1 MGRKPTWATS
11 ILIPS
16 FICSLLGLL
25 FLISAQP
32 NPRDPPYDPHH
43 YLPSDNP
50 CYDDNGNPQR
60 CVPDFINAAFNLE
73 VEVTNTCG
81 ERQPTRFCVQTGHMG
96 VRKNCDVCDAR
107 QTVFA
112 HPASYLTDFNNP
124 NNETWW
130 QSETMAEN
138 MQYPN
143 HVNLTLRLGKA
154 FDITY
159 VRLKFISPRPESF
172 QILKKEADN
181 SSWIPWQYYSGSC
194 RSTYKLPEKAPIL
207 PGNEAVAQCTREFS
221 DISPLT
227 GGNIAFPTLEGR
239 PSAENFEESEIL
251 QSWVTA
257 VAIRIV
263 LNRMNT
269 FGDEIFGDPRVLRSY
284 YYAISDFAVGGR
296 CKCNGHA
303 SQCVKS
309 TGRGEQQLVCDC
321 KHHTTGVDCGDCE
334 PFYVDRPW
342 RSATSTEANECL
354 PCNCN
359 NLSQRCFFDKKL
371 FEATGH
377 GGHCV
382 DCAGNTKGPH
392 CEQCVENHWRR
403 PGEHYCVPC
412 QCNEIGSEDGQC
424 DESGQ
429 CKCKPGVTGQHCDQC
444 QAGFYEFSTTGCKDC
459 QCNVEGSFNNTQ
471 HCSPIDGTCAC
482 KANVEGQ
489 RCDKCKPGYF
499 NLASEN
505 QFGCTPCFCYGH
517 SSVCSTSEGYYS
529 VNLTSNFLED
539 VERWTGGSDIR
550 PEDVQ
555 WAQID
560 RAAAISQIDDN
571 PVYFYAP
578 SKYTG
583 DQRLAYN
590 QDIVFTLRVQ
600 QNNPAPSK
608 KDVVIVGANGLELSL
623 PIFAQGNPIPS
634 TNEQTYKFHI
644 HANSQ
649 LQWNPTLR
657 EIDFIGILSN
667 VSAIKVRGTYSRGD
681 VGFLSN
687 FRWGTASLNPAE
699 DGGDSDQT
707 TVAEWVETCKCT
719 EGFVGQFC
727 ESCAPGY
734 RRALKFGGPL
744 TKCIRCECHG
754 HSDSCDAESGA
765 CICQHD
771 TAGDTCERCARGYYG
786 DALNGTENDC
796 KKCDCPEN
804 GPCILLSDGD
814 TICTECPEGYTGR
827 KCENCAN
834 EFFGNPLDNI
844 ECRKCDCSSNTD
856 PNSIGNCDTVTGEC
870 RKCIYHTSGFNC
882 EKCASGYWGDALA
895 EPKGDQCRACSCYAP
910 GTQRPSADYDLLECR
925 QSDGQC
931 SCLPNVVGTHC
942 DQCEAGFYNLTS
954 GSGCHE
960 CDCDPIG
967 SLNGTCDV
975 ISGQC
980 FCKVGV
986 TGRRCDQC
994 APRHFGFGSEGC
1006 RNCECDEIGSE
1017 TPECD
1022 VTTGQCLCKDNVEGR
1037 RCDQCSENRFD
1048 MRRGCLACDD
1058 CYTLIQTRKNSAN
1071 TTIAALRENLDEIR
1085 NNPVTVDDS
1094 EFDARVDTVK
1104 GQVQE
1109 LHEKA
1114 SRKLDGDDTQ
1124 MRVQVDEL
1132 KDQLQNSHSSV
1143 NNVDSRLAQI
1153 DASSSRIEAELRKFN
1168 TEKGTVQSELEN
1180 AIGYVETEGQ
1190 SQLTKAQK
1198 AADRYGDKSQ
1208 KLSDLATEAKQLVDG
1223 QESRMKQFKTLSEN
1237 TRNSSKQALNEA
1249 NEAIFGATS
1258 TSQLIANLNS
1268 KMNETDQLLKDTQSL
1283 AEEQQAEAAKAYDQ
1297 AARILS
1303 NVESIKLPQIIPDEL
1318 REKAKNLKEESQQ
1331 AVQNA
1336 QQKAGDN
1343 QKALWDAQQ
1352 ALQESRVEFNNLQA
1366 KQNEAERLLSEIE
1379 QYQNRAKEAFDQATK
1394 IWNEAKDSHDALSDF
1409 HEKVQQSKEEALAEL
1424 ANLPEIE
1431 KELNGAESTTKE
1443 AEEAV
1448 GDARYNANQA
1458 LKVAEESKI
1467 KADNLIQES
1476 NQLGQSTDTTK
1487 EQADARR
1494 DSLDNLANSI
1504 DSLATTTKDFENQA
1518 LSDAEKSQ
1526 EVLKKATLAESSAKN
1541 LQERLAES
1549 EKKLLGALDQ
1559 LNSLENVDDNHRYSE
1574 SQSETQLKE
1583 RIRKAE
1589 LDANSQKRQIDALIK
1604 DLENLRSIRDTLPT
1618 KCYNLINLEQEG
1630 QK

>member
-16 FICSLLGLL
+16 FICSFFGLL
-25 FLISAQP
+25 FLITAQP

-43 YLPSDNP
+43 YRPSDNP
-50 CYDDNGNPQR
+50 CYYNNNNPQR

-73 VEVTNTCG
+73 VEVTNKCG

-96 VRKNCDVCDAR
+96 VRKNCDICDAR
-107 QTVFA
+107 LPQFA
-112 HPASYLTDFNNP
+112 HPASFLTDFNDP

-130 QSETMAEN
+130 QSETMAES

-172 QILKKEADN
+172 QILKKETEN
-181 SSWIPWQYYSGSC
+181 GSWIPWQYYSGSC

-321 KHHTTGVDCGDCE
+321 KHHTTGVDCHQCE

-342 RSATSTEANECL
+342 HPATSTEANECL

-359 NLSQRCFFDKKL
+359 NLSQRCFFDEKL

-403 PGEHYCVPC
+403 PGEHYCVSC

-459 QCNVEGSFNNTQ
+459 HCNVDGSFNNTP
-471 HCSPIDGTCAC
+471 HCSPVDGTCAC

-505 QFGCTPCFCYGH
+505 LFGCTPCFCYGH
-517 SSVCSTSEGYYS
+517 SSVCSSSEGYYS

-555 WAQID
+555 WAQVD
-560 RAAAISQIDDN
+560 RAVAISQIDDH
-571 PVYFYAP
+571 PVYFYAS

-590 QDIVFTLRVQ
+590 QHIVFTLRVQ
-600 QNNPAPSK
+600 QPNPGPSK

-634 TNEQTYKFHI
+634 TNEQTYRFHI
-644 HANSQ
+644 HANRQ
-649 LQWNPTLR
+649 QQWNPTLR
-657 EIDFIGILSN
+657 EIDFIGILWN
-667 VSAIKVRGTYSRGD
+667 VAAIKVRGTYSRGD
-681 VGFLSN
+681 VGFLTN
-687 FRWGTASLNPAE
+687 FRLGTASRNPAE

-707 TVAEWVETCKCT
+707 TVAEWVETCKCP

-744 TKCIRCECHG
+744 TKCIRCDCHG

-765 CICQHD
+765 CICQHN

-796 KKCDCPEN
+796 LKCDCPEN

-827 KCENCAN
+827 NCENCEN
-834 EFFGNPLDNI
+834 EFFGNPLNNN
-844 ECRKCDCSSNTD
+844 ECRKCECSGNTD

-882 EKCASGYWGDALA
+882 EKCASGYWGDALL

-910 GTQRPSADYDLLECR
+910 GTQRLSANYDQLECR

-931 SCLPNVVGTHC
+931 TCLPNVVGTHC

-980 FCKVGV
+980 FCKAGV

-994 APRHFGFGSEGC
+994 APRQFGFGPEGC
-1006 RNCECDEIGSE
+1006 KPCECDEIGSE
-1017 TPECD
+1017 APECD
-1022 VTTGQCLCKDNVEGR
+1022 VRTGQCLCNDDVEGR
-1037 RCDQCSENRFD
+1037 RCDQCSENRYD
-1048 MRRGCLACDD
+1048 MQNGCPVCDE
-1058 CYTLIQTRKNSAN
+1058 CYALIQTRKNAAN
-1071 TTIAALRENLDEIR
+1071 TTIAALRENLDEIQ

-1094 EFDARVDTVK
+1094 EFDAKVDTVK

-1109 LHEKA
+1109 LHDKA

-1153 DASSSRIEAELRKFN
+1153 DASSSRIEAELKKFN
-1168 TEKGTVQSELEN
+1168 TEKGTVQSKLKN
-1180 AIGYVETEGQ
+1180 AIDYIETKGQ
-1190 SQLTKAQK
+1190 SQLRQAKTAV
-1198 AADRYGDKSQ
+1198 DRY
-1208 KLSDLATEAKQLVDG
+1208 
-1223 QESRMKQFKTLSEN
+1223 ESRMNEIKALSEK
-1237 TRNSSKQALNEA
+1237 TRNLSKQALNEA
-1249 NEAIFGATS
+1249 NEAIFGGSS
-1258 TSQLIANLNS
+1258 TSQLIANLHG
-1268 KMNETDQLLKDTQSL
+1268 KMNETEQLLKDTQSL
-1283 AEEQQAEAAKAYDQ
+1283 AEEQQAEASKAYDQ

-1318 REKAKNLKEESQQ
+1318 REKAKTLKEKSQQ

-1352 ALQESRVEFNNLQA
+1352 ALQESRVEFGNLQA
-1366 KQNEAERLLSEIE
+1366 TQNITEELLEEVVRAQERSENALKIVNDVRNHAEELFLLLTEFDENRGKPFEDLAGELERIPSIKRQIELADRRSAKAEELSDKIEEIAKSALEVAENAKKEAETFAEMYE
-1379 QYQNRAKEAFDQATK
+1379 QLNANSDKLNEVVAEAATK
-1394 IWNEAKDSHDALSDF
+1394 FSNLDGQIENLYEISSKQLDNFNRIRDKSSALFNNAGLALQNGQKASKSADVNI
-1409 HEKVQQSKEEALAEL
+1409 EVLNVVWERLQSVEEVNVSELEHLESVLKELETAYIESQIENA
-1424 ANLPEIE
+1424 IE
-1431 KELNGAESTTKE
+1431 KEKRRDAEL
-1443 AEEAV
+1443 
-1448 GDARYNANQA
+1448 Q
-1458 LKVAEESKI
+1458 KI
-1467 KADNLIQES
+1467 KWS
-1476 NQLGQSTDTTK
+1476 
-1487 EQADARR
+1487 
-1494 DSLDNLANSI
+1494 
-1504 DSLATTTKDFENQA
+1504 
-1518 LSDAEKSQ
+1518 AEVN
-1526 EVLKKATLAESSAKN
+1526 ELKKE
-1541 LQERLAES
+1541 LQ
-1549 EKKLLGALDQ
+1549 
-1559 LNSLENVDDNHRYSE
+1559 NLEN
-1574 SQSETQLKE
+1574 
-1583 RIRKAE
+1583 
-1589 LDANSQKRQIDALIK
+1589 
-1604 DLENLRSIRDTLPT
+1604 IRDTLPT
-1618 KCYNLINLEQEG
+1618 KCYNVINLEKEENRKG
-1630 QK
+1630 F